1 MRDVA
6 IRQDGSKTTYIRG
19 HVVTDRNATHEKRI
33 RVGRVLRLI
42 HSLLAVLSSNRIFSH
57 LPRGR
62 CDSYSN
68 TLRNNCTFREEIST
82 AETSPC
88 I

>member
-1 MRDVA
+1 MRYVT

-42 HSLLAVLSSNRIFSH
+42 HSLLAPAARWMRFLFKYIAQQLHV
-57 LPRGR
+57 P
-62 CDSYSN
+62 
-68 TLRNNCTFREEIST
+68 
-82 AETSPC
+82 
-88 I
+88 